1 MIKTR
6 FGLWDGAVC
15 ALILLLALGLALG
28 VGAAARSE
36 GAVVTVSADGALAL
50 QKPLEGTEG
59 RFPIDGEYPLTVCI
73 SGGKVWVEDSH
84 CPGGDCQAQRPISRP
99 GQSIVCLP
107 GRITVAIRGGDGA
120 ADLIVG

>member
-1 MIKTR
+1 M
-6 FGLWDGAVC
+6 C
-15 ALILLLALGLALG
+15 ALILLLALGLTLG
-28 VGAAARSE
+28 LHAGAKTD
-36 GAVVTVSADGALAL
+36 GAQVVVSAGGTQVL

-59 RFPIDGEYPLTVCI
+59 RFPIEGEYPLTVCI
-73 SGGKVWVEDSH
+73 SGGRVWVEDSH